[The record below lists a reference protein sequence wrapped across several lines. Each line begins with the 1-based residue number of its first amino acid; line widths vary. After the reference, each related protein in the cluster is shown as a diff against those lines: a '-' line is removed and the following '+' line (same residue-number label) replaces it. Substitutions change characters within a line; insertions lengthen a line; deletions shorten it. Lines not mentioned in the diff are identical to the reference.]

1 MMSDNTSQP
10 DVPSAPPNGGPPNG
24 GPPSGTPP
32 SATPPAAAPAPKARR
47 RNLKI
52 LAGVVVI
59 CAVGYASYW
68 YWYARFFESTDDCY
82 VNGDVVQITTEIPGT
97 VIQLHADDTQS
108 VARGQALLELDPA
121 DAAVAASNAEA
132 NLARAVRAVR
142 ALFAQADQLR
152 AEIRDREVELRQAE
166 QDHDRRSGLLSDGAV
181 SSEEFQHTQ
190 DRVTEVRASLTAAQ
204 EQLNETTAQIDRTT
218 IPTHPQ
224 VLAAVAAV
232 RDASLAL
239 RRTRVT
245 APVAGVI
252 AQRSVQV
259 GQRVAA
265 GTPLMGVVPLDALWV
280 DANFKEVQ
288 LRDMRVGQ
296 PVTLRADVYGGRA
309 IYHGK
314 VVGLAAGSGTAFAL
328 LPAQNASGNWIKI
341 VQRLPVRVAL
351 DPAELRAHPLRIG
364 LSVSATVDIH
374 DTSGSVIALQVR
386 QVPIPSQ
393 PSLADD
399 AAVVDARVSQIIQ
412 SNLGGKTISAR
423 LTANG
428 GPLER

>member
-1 MMSDNTSQP
+1 MNESPSHP
-10 DVPSAPPNGGPPNG
+10 DAPTAAPAAAAAASAPPP
-24 GPPSGTPP
+24 TV
-32 SATPPAAAPAPKARR
+32 PPAAGSRGRK
-47 RNLKI
+47 LKV
-52 LAGVVVI
+52 LAGAVVI
-59 CAVGYASYW
+59 CGAGYASYW
-68 YWYARFFESTDDCY
+68 YWHARYFESTDDCY

-108 VARGQALLELDPA
+108 VARGQSLLELDPA
-121 DAAVAASNAEA
+121 DAEVSVSNAEA

-166 QDHDRRSGLLSDGAV
+166 QDHERRTGLLSDGAI
-181 SSEEFQHTQ
+181 SSEELQHTQ

-204 EQLNETTAQIDRTT
+204 QQLNQTTAQIDRTT

-224 VLAAVAAV
+224 VLAAMAAV

-245 APVAGVI
+245 APVSGVI

-296 PVTLRADVYGGRA
+296 PVTLRADVYGGA
-309 IYHGK
+309 AVYHGK
-314 VVGLAAGSGTAFAL
+314 LVGLSAGSGTAFAL

-341 VQRLPVRVAL
+341 VQRLPVRVEL
-351 DPAELRAHPLRIG
+351 DPSELRAHPLRIG
-364 LSVSATVDIH
+364 LSVTADVDIR
-374 DTSGSVIALQVR
+374 DTSGPLVSQQVR
-386 QVPIPSQ
+386 QIPIPSQ
-393 PSLADD
+393 ASLANDPEEE
-399 AAVVDARVSQIIQ
+399 ARIAQIIRD
-412 SNLGGKTISAR
+412 NLGLPNGSSKIA
-423 LTANG
+423 AN
-428 GPLER
+428 LSR

>member
-1 MMSDNTSQP
+1 MTDSANPPGAPT
-10 DVPSAPPNGGPPNG
+10 APPPAPQPATAAQPP
-24 GPPSGTPP
+24 T
-32 SATPPAAAPAPKARR
+32 AAAAPSKRGRAF
-47 RNLKI
+47 KI
-52 LAGVVVI
+52 LGGVV
-59 CAVGYASYW
+59 AVSALGYASYW
-68 YWYARFFESTDDCY
+68 YFYSRYFESTDDCY

-108 VARGQALLELDPA
+108 VARDQALLQLDPA
-121 DAAVAASNAEA
+121 DAEVAVSNAEA

-142 ALFAQADQLR
+142 ALFAQADQFR
-152 AEIRDREVELRQAE
+152 AEIRDREVDLRQAE
-166 QDHDRRSGLLSDGAV
+166 QDHERRTGLLSDGAI
-181 SSEEFQHTQ
+181 SSEELQHTQ
-190 DRVTEVRASLTAAQ
+190 DRINEVRASLTAARQ
-204 EQLNETTAQIDRTT
+204 QLNETTAQIDRTT

-309 IYHGK
+309 AYHGK
-314 VVGLAAGSGTAFAL
+314 LVGLSAGSGTAFAL

-341 VQRLPVRVAL
+341 VQRLPVRIAL
-351 DPAELRAHPLRIG
+351 DPGELRAHPLRIG
-364 LSVSATVDIH
+364 LSVTADVDIR
-374 DTSGSVIALQVR
+374 DTSGPLVSTQVR
-386 QVPIPSQ
+386 QIPIPSQ
-393 PSLADD
+393 AGLANDPEEE
-399 AAVVDARVSQIIQ
+399 ARIVQIIRDNLELRKGD
-412 SNLGGKTISAR
+412 SKIAANLGR
-423 LTANG
+423 
-428 GPLER
+428 